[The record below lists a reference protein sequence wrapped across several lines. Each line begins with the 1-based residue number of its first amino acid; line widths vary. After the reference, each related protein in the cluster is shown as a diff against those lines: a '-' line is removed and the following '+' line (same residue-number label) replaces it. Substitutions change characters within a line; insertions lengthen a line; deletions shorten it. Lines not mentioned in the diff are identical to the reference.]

1 MDKRL
6 EAFKRLLDI
15 MDDLR
20 AGCPWDKKQTIE
32 SLRHLT
38 IEETYEL
45 SEAILASDYQDVKKE
60 LGDLIMHIVFYARI
74 ANERG
79 LFDISDVINSVC
91 DKLIVRHP
99 HIYGQVKADT
109 AEQVLEN
116 WEKIKITKEGNRSVL
131 GGVPAGLPPLLKAYR
146 MTDKASGVGF
156 DWDNK
161 EDCWAKVLEEM
172 DELQE
177 EVKND
182 GPKERKDEEFGDL
195 LFALVNYSRFIK
207 VNADDA
213 LEHANNKF
221 KRRFTYIEEKAKEMG
236 KSVADMTLA
245 EMEELWQ
252 EAKGFEITDNR

>member
-6 EAFKRLLDI
+6 VAFKRLLDI

-45 SEAILASDYQDVKKE
+45 SEAILAADYQDVKKE

-79 LFDISDVINSVC
+79 LFDISDVINGIC

-99 HIYGQVKADT
+99 HIYGDVKADT

-116 WEKIKITKEGNRSVL
+116 WQIA
-131 GGVPAGLPPLLKAYR
+131 VPCVAGEIDL
-146 MTDKASGVGF
+146 
-156 DWDNK
+156 
-161 EDCWAKVLEEM
+161 EDLM
-172 DELQE
+172 
-177 EVKND
+177 
-182 GPKERKDEEFGDL
+182 
-195 LFALVNYSRFIK
+195 
-207 VNADDA
+207 
-213 LEHANNKF
+213 
-221 KRRFTYIEEKAKEMG
+221 
-236 KSVADMTLA
+236 
-245 EMEELWQ
+245 
-252 EAKGFEITDNR
+252 

>member
-6 EAFKRLLDI
+6 VAFKRLLDI

-45 SEAILASDYQDVKKE
+45 SEAILAADYQDVKKE

-79 LFDISDVINSVC
+79 LFDISDVINGIC

-99 HIYGQVKADT
+99 HIYGDVKADT

-116 WEKIKITKEGNRSVL
+116 WEKIKIK
-131 GGVPAGLPPLLKAYR
+131 
-146 MTDKASGVGF
+146 
-156 DWDNK
+156 
-161 EDCWAKVLEEM
+161 KV
-172 DELQE
+172 
-177 EVKND
+177 
-182 GPKERKDEEFGDL
+182 
-195 LFALVNYSRFIK
+195 
-207 VNADDA
+207 
-213 LEHANNKF
+213 
-221 KRRFTYIEEKAKEMG
+221 
-236 KSVADMTLA
+236 
-245 EMEELWQ
+245 
-252 EAKGFEITDNR
+252 